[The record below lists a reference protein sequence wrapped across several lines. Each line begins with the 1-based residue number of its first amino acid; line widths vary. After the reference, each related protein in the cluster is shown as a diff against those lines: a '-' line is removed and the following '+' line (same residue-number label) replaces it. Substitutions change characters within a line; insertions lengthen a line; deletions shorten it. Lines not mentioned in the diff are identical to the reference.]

1 MSNTPT
7 FENKEVDVLLDSLR
21 KNINASKKETRIDM
35 NWTDE
40 YEEEIIRLSKLC
52 KTDAAD
58 LYKRGSKMTRY
69 GKYINISTIIC
80 SALTIYI
87 STTSVESAIK
97 DNLVTAFSACSLI
110 IKGIYQVYNFSEN
123 GGILKEVSRGLEN
136 LSINLRCEAYKPIET
151 RKNFNQ
157 LVYDAQLERDQ
168 LLLKA
173 DKAE

>member
-21 KNINASKKETRIDM
+21 KNINASKKETRIDI

-40 YEEEIIRLSKLC
+40 YEEEIIKLSKLC
-52 KTDAAD
+52 KNDSSE
-58 LYKRGSKMTRY
+58 LYRRGSKMTRY
-69 GKYINISTIIC
+69 GKYLNISTIIC
-80 SALTIYI
+80 SALTIY
-87 STTSVESAIK
+87 VSAAAVDTDIK
-97 DNLVTAFSACSLI
+97 NNLVTVFSACSLV

-168 LLLKA
+168 LLFKA